1 MIENSNKVRG
11 VYAAEKKYDLVWL
24 TNANTKSA
32 EPVDYFKFSGLLT
45 QAFTDRQ
52 RKIIL
57 EELNCMRKVILDFDK
72 GVAKKV
78 IDKDPNFMESMLPF
92 FSPKYIQNQLDD
104 PFNDSID
111 MYKPDESIKGGFSV

>member
-1 MIENSNKVRG
+1 MIENSNKVRV
-11 VYAAEKKYDLVWL
+11 VYAVEKKYNLVWL
-24 TNANTKSA
+24 TNANTKSS
-32 EPVDYFKFSGLLT
+32 ESVDYFKFSSLLT

-52 RKIIL
+52 RNVIL

-104 PFNDSID
+104 PFSDSID
-111 MYKPDESIKGGFSV
+111 MYKSDESIKGGFSV

>member
-11 VYAAEKKYDLVWL
+11 VYAVEKKYNLVWL
-24 TNANTKSA
+24 TNANTKSS
-32 EPVDYFKFSGLLT
+32 ESVDYFKFSNLLT
-45 QAFTDRQ
+45 QAFTNRQ
-52 RKIIL
+52 RNVIL

>member
-1 MIENSNKVRG
+1 MIENNNKVRG
-11 VYAAEKKYDLVWL
+11 VYTAEKKYDLVWL

-32 EPVDYFKFSGLLT
+32 ETVNYFKFSSLLI

-52 RKIIL
+52 CKIIL

-78 IDKDPNFMESMLPF
+78 VDKDPNFMESMLPF
-92 FSPKYIQNQLDD
+92 FSPKGIQNQLDD
-104 PFNDSID
+104 PFSDSID
-111 MYKPDESIKGGFSV
+111 IYKPDESIKGGFSV